1 MHVNIHFHS
10 VQKYGKNIQ
19 ELSFHFGHT
28 KQMFIKLD
36 NVKHSVISQLSKNMS
51 SEQCE
56 ALKFS
61 WIENNRNKVFTEFIQ
76 RSGGSFNDVILVSS
90 EMEEFPANK
99 LVLSACSP
107 FFENIFKSRIKESFV
122 MCLANISSRDLAN
135 ILEFVYKGTLN
146 VPVGEVEQFIST
158 GNTLNIKGIVSE
170 PEKCQEVRPRKRGRK
185 KKILS
190 ESDPN
195 TEKDSSNEK
204 SRIENGENNE
214 PKEETEDIVSDKIG
228 SDISQTTVDL
238 ENVKEGEDREK
249 ELGDDPGEDP
259 ISVDS
264 ENTSEE
270 NELIT
275 CPEEEASKASDMVE
289 EIKQYSKDE
298 IMKAYK
304 QMLVIKGMK
313 RGRVET
319 DTEEPKPRQR
329 SSKEKVCD
337 KCDYATK
344 DSSNFK
350 RHLSRCPIKK

>member
-1 MHVNIHFHS
+1 
-10 VQKYGKNIQ
+10 
-19 ELSFHFGHT
+19 
-28 KQMFIKLD
+28 MFIKRD
-36 NVKHSVISQLSKNMS
+36 NVKHSVISQLTKKMS

-90 EMEEFPANK
+90 ELEEFPANK

-146 VPVGEVEQFIST
+146 VPVGEVEQFISA

-170 PEKCQEVRPRKRGRK
+170 PEKCQKIRPRKRGRK
-185 KKILS
+185 KKMLS

-195 TEKDSSNEK
+195 TERDSSNEK
-204 SRIENGENNE
+204 SSRTNE
-214 PKEETEDIVSDKIG
+214 KTEDIVSDKVG
-228 SDISQTTVDL
+228 TDNSQTTVEM

-249 ELGDDPGEDP
+249 ELGEDLGEDP
-259 ISVDS
+259 ISVES

-275 CPEEEASKASDMVE
+275 CPEDESSKASDMVE

-304 QMLVIKGMK
+304 QMLVMKGMK
-313 RGRVET
+313 RGQVET
-319 DTEEPKPRQR
+319 DIEEPKHRQR
-329 SSKEKVCD
+329 SSKERVCE
-337 KCDYATK
+337 KCDYVTK
-344 DSSNFK
+344 DSSNFR
-350 RHLSRCPIKK
+350 RHFSKCPIKK